1 MIISFLFSLALKLN
15 MSNCLIT
22 FQTGYVVTFYVY
34 ATENILFISSAP
46 NREFSSTINF
56 EQSFSNVPEIFIV
69 NQVYDLNIGSEQ
81 GFQFYILDIT
91 VSSFVV
97 KIRVPY
103 SAVYN
108 GIEFRYYA
116 FDDKRRQVISR
127 LNQFSP
133 TNGILQIAHSNPN
146 FVVGISSV
154 ISLEYQSSFSYNLYV
169 SQVTSTSCSISISIS
184 NTITQIGYQILLGT
198 KEAFY
203 LQETVYA
210 TSIPSYVGAFN
221 FESGWEDS
229 QLLVVYQGIS
239 YQPYTTFRLRINRN
253 NAQTNYYIELWAGS
267 VLESVYHTYGG
278 IRAQWD
284 QGYYQSFKLF
294 KYFVSRNFDKN
305 IASIPNSFEFTIPE
319 LNFQTNTQGTFI
331 FDISLSITDFTL
343 IFTRKCEHGKKLI
356 MQLIPKDDC
365 STTYFEYQ
373 LNCESKIN
381 ICKQKLYFQTQTP
394 IISKLKIEI
403 VSDIS
408 FKIQHNYIEQNE
420 KFIYIANIQ
429 YV

>member
-1 MIISFLFSLALKLN
+1 M
-15 MSNCLIT
+15 
-22 FQTGYVVTFYVY
+22 
-34 ATENILFISSAP
+34 
-46 NREFSSTINF
+46 
-56 EQSFSNVPEIFIV
+56 

-81 GFQFYILDIT
+81 GFQMYILDIT

-97 KIRVPY
+97 KILLPY

-116 FDDKRRQVISR
+116 FDDKRRKVISR

-133 TNGILQIAHSNPN
+133 ANGIIKIAHPNPN

-154 ISLEYQSSFSYNLYV
+154 ISLEYQSSFSYHLYV
-169 SQVTSTSCSISISIS
+169 SQVTSTDCSITISIS
-184 NTITQIGYQILLGT
+184 NTITQIGYQVLLGT
-198 KEAFY
+198 KDAFY
-203 LQETVYA
+203 LYETVYA

-229 QLLVVYQGIS
+229 QLLAVYQGIS
-239 YQPYTTFRLRINRN
+239 YQPHTTFRLRINRN
-253 NAQTNYYIELWAGS
+253 NAVLTQTNYDIELWAGS
-267 VLESVYHTYGG
+267 VLESVYHKYGG

-284 QGYYQSFKLF
+284 SGYYQTFQLV
-294 KYFVSRNFDKN
+294 KYFVSRNYDKN
-305 IASIPNSFEFTIPE
+305 IASILDSFEFIIPE
-319 LNFQTNTQGTFI
+319 LNFQTKIEGTFT

-343 IFTRKCEHGKKLI
+343 IFNRKCEHGKKLI

-365 STTYFEYQ
+365 SSTYYEYQ
-373 LNCESKIN
+373 INCESKFN

-394 IISKLKIEI
+394 LISKLKIEI
-403 VSDIS
+403 VSDFS
-408 FKIQHNYIEQNE
+408 FKIQHNYIDQNE
-420 KFIYIANIQ
+420 KFTYIANIQ